1 MDVSGSLVACALLLL
16 ATEVIC
22 NSVLFV
28 GGITMETCK
37 THLISENLFT
47 LVSILVCICVIG
59 VCCCHCCQGNM
70 QRSGVLR
77 NYQTLSLCNYV
88 VYVNFIVCYWND
100 CGHEPWSA
108 LYRVA
113 WYVDVS
119 GVVAMITLVV
129 GGVGSTYH
137 WLQQRRPLH
146 QELRSRQK
154 WPYIQ

>member
-77 NYQTLSLCNYV
+77 NYQTLSICNYV
-88 VYVNFIVCYWND
+88 VYVNFIVCY
-100 CGHEPWSA
+100 
-108 LYRVA
+108 
-113 WYVDVS
+113 
-119 GVVAMITLVV
+119 
-129 GGVGSTYH
+129 
-137 WLQQRRPLH
+137 
-146 QELRSRQK
+146 
-154 WPYIQ
+154 